1 MAGDDLPA
9 FFTAASDGHY
19 TNVAREVGFDEPMVT
34 RGIAT
39 GDVDGDGRVDLA
51 FANMWRPSF
60 FFRNDSPQA
69 GRYLALRVLLPSPG
83 DPVPFEVLPG
93 RPSVKGRPAFG
104 AMARVRLP
112 DGRVLARYVDGG
124 NGHSGRRSPELHFG
138 LGPLDP
144 AVRALDVEL
153 RWRQRDGTV
162 REKRL
167 SSVDIDRCH
176 TVVLGVEAA
185 Q

>member
-1 MAGDDLPA
+1 M
-9 FFTAASDGHY
+9 
-19 TNVAREVGFDEPMVT
+19 
-34 RGIAT
+34 
-39 GDVDGDGRVDLA
+39 A

-60 FFRNDSPQA
+60 FFKNDSPRT
-69 GRYLALRVLLPSPG
+69 GHYLALRVLLPSPG
-83 DPVPFEVLPG
+83 DPTAFAVTPG
-93 RPSVKGRPAFG
+93 RPPVKGRPAFG
-104 AMARVRLP
+104 AIARVRLP
-112 DGRVLARYVDGG
+112 DGRVLARTVDGG

-167 SSVDIDRCH
+167 SSLDIDRGH
-176 TVVLGVEAA
+176 TVVLGAEAA